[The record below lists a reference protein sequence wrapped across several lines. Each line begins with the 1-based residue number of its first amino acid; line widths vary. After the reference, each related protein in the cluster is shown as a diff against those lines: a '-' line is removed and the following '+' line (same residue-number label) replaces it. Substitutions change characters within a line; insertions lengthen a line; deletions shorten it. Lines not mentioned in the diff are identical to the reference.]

1 MAQMNNFLEG
11 EAVIPDGQNVVHIA
25 RGDYNRDKN
34 SASAQ
39 AQPNAHNIEHRTRSQ
54 LGHTTNYL

>member
-1 MAQMNNFLEG
+1 MRMNQMAQMNNFLEG

-39 AQPNAHNIEHRTRSQ
+39 A
-54 LGHTTNYL
+54 